1 MEQQKRKYYIN
12 KNLLSVDIYEVEGA
26 TSDNKLYMNLTDEE
40 LKKKAEELRHE
51 GNEVNI
57 YKFITVRKKLKYEK
71 VKI

>member
-26 TSDNKLYMNLTDEE
+26 ISDNKSYINLTDEE

-57 YKFITVRKKLKYEK
+57 YKFITFRKKLKYEK